1 MDRGLRADYLQTL
14 GIDVW
19 VPRAGTGG
27 SRRAAVAGRA
37 AEPVLTDE
45 PISGGARPAAVS
57 PAGAQPS
64 PAALAASGD
73 DPEWA
78 GQKIAGSD
86 FGRREAAVPQGRDP
100 GWVEQW
106 EALREEVLRCTRC
119 NLHAGRTQG
128 VFGVGNPQAEWM
140 VIGEAPGAEE
150 DRRGEPFVGR
160 AGQLLDAMLR
170 AIGLSRAQNVYIA
183 NVLKSRP
190 PNNRDPRPEEVGAC
204 LPYLRR
210 QIELV
215 RPRLLLAVG
224 RIAAQNLLGT
234 EESLSRLRGRVHRFG
249 ELNTPL
255 VVTYHPAYLLRTP
268 ADKRKAWED
277 LKFARS
283 VFRQLT
289 AGSEDGHR
297 S

>member
-1 MDRGLRADYLQTL
+1 MDAARRAEYLQAI
-14 GIDVW
+14 GIDIW
-19 VPRAGTGG
+19 VPRELPPGMPRDT
-27 SRRAAVAGRA
+27 
-37 AEPVLTDE
+37 
-45 PISGGARPAAVS
+45 AAVS
-57 PAGAQPS
+57 APVPD
-64 PAALAASGD
+64 AAA
-73 DPEWA
+73 E
-78 GQKIAGSD
+78 
-86 FGRREAAVPQGRDP
+86 
-100 GWVEQW
+100 W
-106 EALREEVLRCTRC
+106 EALRAEVLRCTRC
-119 NLHAGRTQG
+119 ALHAGRTQG
-128 VFGVGNPQAEWM
+128 VFGVGNPRSDWM

-170 AIGLSRAQNVYIA
+170 AIGLSRAENVYIA
-183 NVLKSRP
+183 NILKSRP
-190 PNNRDPRPEEVGAC
+190 PNNRDPRPEEVAAC
-204 LPYLRR
+204 LPYLKR
-210 QIELV
+210 QIEMV

-255 VVTYHPAYLLRTP
+255 VVTYHPAYLLRSP

-289 AGSEDGHR
+289 TGVL
-297 S
+297 

>member
-1 MDRGLRADYLQTL
+1 MDLRSEYLQAI
-14 GIDVW
+14 GIDLWTPRPGVFGTAPP
-19 VPRAGTGG
+19 VP
-27 SRRAAVAGRA
+27 A
-37 AEPVLTDE
+37 AEPQSEERAAPGLGPLGQTAPA
-45 PISGGARPAAVS
+45 PID
-57 PAGAQPS
+57 
-64 PAALAASGD
+64 AASA
-73 DPEWA
+73 EA
-78 GQKIAGSD
+78 SD
-86 FGRREAAVPQGRDP
+86 LAR
-100 GWVEQW
+100 W
-106 EALREEVLRCTRC
+106 EALRTEVMTCTRC
-119 NLHAGRTQG
+119 GLHAGRTQG
-128 VFGVGNPQAEWM
+128 VFGVGNPRAEWM

-160 AGQLLDAMLR
+160 AGHLLDAMLR
-170 AIGLSRAQNVYIA
+170 AIGLSRAENVYIA

-190 PNNRDPRPEEVGAC
+190 PHNRDPRPEEVGAC
-204 LPYLRR
+204 LPYLKR

-234 EESLSRLRGRVHRFG
+234 EQSLSRLRGQVHRFG

-255 VVTYHPAYLLRTP
+255 VVTYHPAYLLRNP

-289 AGSEDGHR
+289 AGVTEDGHR

>member
-1 MDRGLRADYLQTL
+1 MDPARRAEYLQAI
-14 GIDVW
+14 GIDIW
-19 VPRAGTGG
+19 VPRPGILTGPG
-27 SRRAAVAGRA
+27 AAA
-37 AEPVLTDE
+37 AEPSLASE
-45 PISGGARPAAVS
+45 PSLEPEPRIGNRGTTGGAALTAD
-57 PAGAQPS
+57 PAGA
-64 PAALAASGD
+64 SG
-73 DPEWA
+73 
-78 GQKIAGSD
+78 
-86 FGRREAAVPQGRDP
+86 
-100 GWVEQW
+100 W
-106 EALREEVLRCTRC
+106 EALRSEVLRCTRC
-119 NLHAGRTQG
+119 SLHTTRTQG

-190 PNNRDPRPEEVGAC
+190 PNNRDPRPEEVAAC
-204 LPYLRR
+204 LSYLQR